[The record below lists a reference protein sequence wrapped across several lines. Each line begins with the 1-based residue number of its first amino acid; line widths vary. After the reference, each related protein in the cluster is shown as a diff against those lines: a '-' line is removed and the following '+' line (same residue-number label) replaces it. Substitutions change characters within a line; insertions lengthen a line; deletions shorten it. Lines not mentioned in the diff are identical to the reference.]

1 MKFLD
6 CTLRDGGYYNAWDF
20 DLDLIND
27 YLRAMSALPVDYVEI
42 GFRSMPGPGGKF
54 KGGCA
59 FCTDEYIRSLEIPPN
74 KPKIGVMVNGADLL
88 SYPGGVDSAI
98 DFLFQPA
105 KNSPVEL
112 VRIASHV
119 DKVVETLPAIERL
132 SDLGYKTTMQ
142 MMQIAGIPEAMVI
155 KLAQSCAN
163 SPLDVLYFA
172 DSFGSMEQKDIN
184 DTVKALRSY
193 WQGDLGFH
201 AHNSMERALS
211 NCLRAIDLGVTWIDG
226 TVTGM
231 GRGPGNAQT
240 EYLAIELETKLNRK
254 INHTALHNLIKK
266 HFHPLREKFKWG
278 PNSFYYMAGKYGIHP
293 TYIQTM
299 VDDTRYECEDIIAVI
314 NHLRKTGGR
323 HYSVDNLKAANNFFS
338 KNPKGKW
345 DPKSLLKDRE
355 VLLLGTGPGVGK
367 HKKALESY
375 ILKVKPFVMALNTQ
389 SELDP
394 ELINVR
400 LACHPVRLLA
410 DIEEHKILPQPLI
423 TPISML
429 PEELR
434 IDLEGKKIY
443 DFGLDV
449 TPRNFSFTD
458 TYCGVP
464 SSLVLAYTLGVV
476 ASGKARCMLLA
487 GFDGYQGDD
496 PRNQENNQLF
506 KLYSAAAGSILLVA
520 VTPTRYEL
528 YNKSIY
534 EMLLL
539 EG

>member
-20 DLDLIND
+20 DRDLISD
-27 YLRAMSALPVDYVEI
+27 YLGAMSALPVDFVEI
-42 GFRSMPGPGGKF
+42 GFRSMPGSSGKF

-59 FCTDEYIRSLEIPPN
+59 FCTDEYILSLEIPSN
-74 KPKIGVMVNGADLL
+74 TPKIGVMVNGADLL

-119 DKVVETLPAIERL
+119 DKVIETLPAIERL
-132 SDLGYKTTMQ
+132 SDLGYKTTIQ
-142 MMQIAGIPEAMVI
+142 MMQIAGIPETMVM
-155 KLAQSCAN
+155 KLAKSCVN

-172 DSFGSMEQKDIN
+172 DSLGSMEQKDIN
-184 DTVKALRSY
+184 DTVNALRTY
-193 WQGDLGFH
+193 WKGDLGFH

-254 INHTALHNLIKK
+254 INHTALHNLINK

-314 NHLRKTGGR
+314 NHLKKTGGK

-338 KNPKGKW
+338 GKPKGKW
-345 DPKSLLKDRE
+345 QPKSLIKDRE

-367 HKKALESY
+367 HRKALESY
-375 ILKVKPFVMALNTQ
+375 IRKVKPFVMALNTQ
-389 SELDP
+389 SELAP
-394 ELINVR
+394 ELITVR

-423 TPISML
+423 TPASML

-434 IDLEGKKIY
+434 IDLDGKKMY

-449 TPRNFSFTD
+449 TPDNFSFAD
-458 TYCGVP
+458 TYCEVP

-476 ASGKARCMLLA
+476 ASGKARCLLLA

-506 KLYSAAAGSILLVA
+506 KLYSETVGSIPLIA

-528 YNKSIY
+528 HKKSVY

-539 EG
+539 EN